1 MISIDFQILAEL
13 FNVWAEKSLPINFK
27 ELFAIDG
34 KCIKSTVTGGNQSY
48 QNFVSIVS
56 VYSHQQGW
64 VIRHQAMENNK
75 NSEIS
80 DF

>member
-1 MISIDFQILAEL
+1 MMSIDFQILAEL
-13 FNVWAEKSLPINFK
+13 FNVWAEKSLPINFQ

-64 VIRHQAMENNK
+64 VIR
-75 NSEIS
+75 
-80 DF
+80 F